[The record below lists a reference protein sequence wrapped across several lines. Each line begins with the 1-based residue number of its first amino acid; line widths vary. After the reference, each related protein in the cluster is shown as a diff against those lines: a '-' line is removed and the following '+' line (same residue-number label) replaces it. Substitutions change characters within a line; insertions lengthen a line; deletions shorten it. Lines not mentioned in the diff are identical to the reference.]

1 MKFSVVTPLFNGMP
15 ELKKSVFGSV
25 KSQASNSIRVEHLIQ
40 DGGSNDNSIEFL
52 ENYMNN
58 QLNVTNDEGKNYD
71 FNFQSSNDKGMYDAI
86 NKGWLRSTGDI
97 YSWLN
102 HDEQTLN

>member
-15 ELKKSVFGSV
+15 ELKKCIGSV

-102 HDEQTLN
+102 HDEQYLP